1 MKKYLSILCALA
13 MLSGMAGM
21 VGCSSS
27 KESSESENSSSVTTT
42 TTEKPTETTTQ
53 KPTEEQTTEAEK
65 ESYDLEEVHKI
76 GNISIKLPK
85 DCSIDSTAT
94 DSGSAEFITFPDS
107 SVLQIS
113 ETISPYSL
121 VGLEESEKVLLL
133 NTYAESFVS
142 SDTWDK
148 DSDPEETSI
157 NGCTAVKQDATV
169 LNVGKSR
176 LYHFLYEDSIYTIGF
191 SKMSKTATASYDLQD
206 DIIKSLE
213 LLGTTTNTTQ
223 KATEPPTEKISE
235 PETPAVPTEYL
246 NALRKAD
253 SYANNQHM
261 SKSKLYN
268 QLTSAYGEHFSE
280 EAANYAIENVIT
292 DYNQNALAKADSYA
306 NNQHMSKSRLYD
318 QLTSEYGEG
327 FTESEAQ
334 YAVDNVATDYNYN
347 ALQKAISYQEGQAMS
362 KERIYE
368 QLVSEYGEG
377 FTPEEAQYAVDNLG

>member
-13 MLSGMAGM
+13 MLSGM

-42 TTEKPTETTTQ
+42 TTETTTEKTQ
-53 KPTEEQTTEAEK
+53 KKSNEKRNVEFKTFSISIPADWEEFSMSDDDINFTNEKNDIVLSCEEHYDLGLQDEHFDEFINNLRSKMCDSVRPLNGKSFSIYESIFDGDTFMFDFFINGYWYEFSTPQEYYDEIKEIIDNINIPDANAENGTIASTTKSKTTEK
-65 ESYDLEEVHKI
+65 
-76 GNISIKLPK
+76 
-85 DCSIDSTAT
+85 TT
-94 DSGSAEFITFPDS
+94 
-107 SVLQIS
+107 
-113 ETISPYSL
+113 
-121 VGLEESEKVLLL
+121 KV
-133 NTYAESFVS
+133 
-142 SDTWDK
+142 
-148 DSDPEETSI
+148 
-157 NGCTAVKQDATV
+157 
-169 LNVGKSR
+169 
-176 LYHFLYEDSIYTIGF
+176 
-191 SKMSKTATASYDLQD
+191 
-206 DIIKSLE
+206 
-213 LLGTTTNTTQ
+213 TTQ
-223 KATEPPTEKISE
+223 KATESPTEKVTEPPTEKISE
-235 PETPAVPTEYL
+235 PEVPAVPTEYL

>member
-13 MLSGMAGM
+13 MLSGM

-53 KPTEEQTTEAEK
+53 KPTEAQTTEAQK

-85 DCSIDSTAT
+85 DCSIDSTTT

-213 LLGTTTNTTQ
+213 LLGTTATPQ
-223 KATEPPTEKISE
+223 KSE
-235 PETPAVPTEYL
+235 PVKEDSTSL
-246 NALRKAD
+246 GQKNALDSAKGYLKFMNFSYEGLIEQLEYENFSHDEAVYAADNCGADWNAEAVGCAKSYID
-253 SYANNQHM
+253 SYNFSYQGLIEQLEYEKFTHEQAVYGADGCGADWNQ
-261 SKSKLYN
+261 
-268 QLTSAYGEHFSE
+268 
-280 EAANYAIENVIT
+280 EAAESA
-292 DYNQNALAKADSYA
+292 ASY
-306 NNQHMSKSRLYD
+306 MSSLSMSRQDLLD
-318 QLTSEYGEG
+318 QLLYEG
-327 FTESEAQ
+327 FTEE
-334 YAVDNVATDYNYN
+334 
-347 ALQKAISYQEGQAMS
+347 QA
-362 KERIYE
+362 
-368 QLVSEYGEG
+368 EYGVQSVG
-377 FTPEEAQYAVDNLG
+377 Y